1 VNDERVERGM
11 RALLE
16 LRARRIAAGERP
28 IGWKLG
34 FGAPAALERLG
45 TSAPLVGFLTDRSLV
60 EPGAT
65 VSIAGWGVPV
75 LEPEVA
81 IHVGDDL
88 GIGALGPA
96 LELADLDPS
105 VSDPEAILAGNI
117 FHRGVVLGAGRDVAV
132 TELAPRIERNGE
144 EVAAPADLQEPTG
157 ELAALVRLVRELL
170 PRYGEELRPRDVII
184 AGSIVPALQI
194 VPGDRVSYALP
205 PAGSLEI
212 AVSPER

>member
-1 VNDERVERGM
+1 VTDERIDRGM

-16 LRARRIAAGERP
+16 LRARRLAAGERP

-65 VSIAGWGVPV
+65 VSVAGWGMPM
-75 LEPEVA
+75 LEPELA

-96 LELADLDPS
+96 IELADLDAA
-105 VSDPEAILAGNI
+105 VADPEAILAGNI
-117 FHRGVVLGAGRDVAV
+117 FHRAVVLGAGRHASVA
-132 TELAPRIERNGE
+132 ELSPRIERNGD
-144 EVAAPADLQEPTG
+144 EVAAPADPQELTG
-157 ELAALVRLVRELL
+157 ELGALLRHLRELL
-170 PRYGEELRPRDVII
+170 PRYGEELRPGDVVI
-184 AGSIVPALQI
+184 AGSIVPPLQI
-194 VPGDRVSYALP
+194 VPGDRIYY
-205 PAGSLEI
+205 
-212 AVSPER
+212 AVSPADSLELAIASER

>member
-1 VNDERVERGM
+1 MTDARVDRGM
-11 RALLE
+11 RALLD
-16 LRARRIAAGERP
+16 LRAQRLAAGERP

-60 EPGAT
+60 EPGST
-65 VSIAGWGVPV
+65 VSVAGWGAPM
-75 LEPEVA
+75 LEPEIA

-96 LELADLDPS
+96 IELADLDAS

-117 FHRGVVLGAGRDVAV
+117 FHRGVVLGADRYASVE
-132 TELAPRIERNGE
+132 ELAPRIERNGE
-144 EVAAPADLQEPTG
+144 EVAAPADPQELTG
-157 ELAALVRLVRELL
+157 ELGALVRLVRELL

-194 VPGDRVSYALP
+194 VPGDRVRCALSSEY
-205 PAGSLEI
+205 SLDLAI
-212 AVSPER
+212 APVS